1 MPLPTEEKPPA
12 PLYLRIIK
20 TGLAI
25 LLALAG
31 AAAISNLWADH
42 TLSLTNGLWVLV
54 LLVAFFFNWRR

>member
-12 PLYLRIIK
+12 PLYLYVVR